1 MEEYYYVGS
10 SPFFMLFAG
19 LLASATAGL
28 AFQET
33 LKQSLKEWSRNRSSR
48 TLASL
53 RGFSLGLPFLGMA
66 GGVCVFLASG
76 LQMFSFPM
84 ATAYAIAAPLTVA
97 SAWLVWYQLGRLLA
111 QLEAGGSKAI
121 DLDSLG

>member
-1 MEEYYYVGS
+1 MEDYYVGS
-10 SPFFMLFAG
+10 SPFFMLAAG
-19 LLASATAGL
+19 LLASATSGL

-48 TLASL
+48 ILANL
-53 RGFSLGLPFLGMA
+53 RGFSLILPYLGIS

-76 LQMFSFPM
+76 LQLFSFPM
-84 ATAYAIAAPLTVA
+84 STSYAIAAPLTVV
-97 SAWLVWYQLGRLLA
+97 SALLVWYQLGQLLS